1 MVGWWCMEPKRM
13 FLDSFCKKGLYIE
26 SFGRPSPLYPSLTPG
41 NIHTLQCE
49 RCCVHPWVKFEK
61 KTVEINSKNKKH
73 NLWFSSRPVPPLL
86 KGVFFL
92 NLRGF
97 RDEHPV
103 YFWCLRKICCW
114 KTGIKGSIYWRSP
127 SRLPGSYAQLFI
139 CFLHWVKHLKNLWNL
154 REIGGN
160 EAKSLVS

>member
-49 RCCVHPWVKFEK
+49 RCCVHPWVKFER

-73 NLWFSSRPVPPLL
+73 NLWFLSRSTTFEGGFLL
-86 KGVFFL
+86 EFPRFSWWTTSCFFFGVFEKSAVEKRESKDQYIEGRHLGYRVPTPSCSFVS
-92 NLRGF
+92 F
-97 RDEHPV
+97 IE
-103 YFWCLRKICCW
+103 WSISKISGTYG
-114 KTGIKGSIYWRSP
+114 K
-127 SRLPGSYAQLFI
+127 
-139 CFLHWVKHLKNLWNL
+139 
-154 REIGGN
+154 
-160 EAKSLVS
+160 